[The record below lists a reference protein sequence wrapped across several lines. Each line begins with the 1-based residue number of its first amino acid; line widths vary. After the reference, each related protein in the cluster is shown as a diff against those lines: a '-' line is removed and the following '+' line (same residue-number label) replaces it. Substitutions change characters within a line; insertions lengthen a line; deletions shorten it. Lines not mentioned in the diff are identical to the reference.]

1 MQELEG
7 APLHQSKLAGVR
19 LACPPELS
27 ASIKDYFKSN
37 GFDVSNTVCF
47 SNNAPDRLNLI
58 FEVATQARK
67 LAGVIMGLLNR
78 NDVEIELNLCT
89 RGDEPK
95 TTKVKLRSLK
105 DVEACERLID
115 KLASVVVK
123 PRQDDQ

>member
-7 APLHQSKLAGVR
+7 APLHHSKLAGVR

-27 ASIKDYFKSN
+27 ASIQDYFKSN
-37 GFDVSNTVCF
+37 GFDVSKTICF

-89 RGDEPK
+89 GDYEPK
-95 TTKVKLRSLK
+95 IAKVKLRSLK
-105 DVEACERLID
+105 DVEVCERLID
-115 KLASVVVK
+115 KLASVVVAPK
-123 PRQDDQ
+123 QDNK

>member
-67 LAGVIMGLLNR
+67 LAGVIMGWICPYISRHLLS
-78 NDVEIELNLCT
+78 LNPLLACCRRYS
-89 RGDEPK
+89 RG
-95 TTKVKLRSLK
+95 
-105 DVEACERLID
+105 
-115 KLASVVVK
+115 
-123 PRQDDQ
+123 